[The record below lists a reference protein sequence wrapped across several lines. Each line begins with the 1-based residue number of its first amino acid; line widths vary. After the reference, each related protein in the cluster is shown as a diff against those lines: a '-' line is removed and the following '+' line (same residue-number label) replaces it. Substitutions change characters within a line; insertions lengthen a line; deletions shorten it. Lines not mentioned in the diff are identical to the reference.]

1 MFLGMFDLDNETK
14 NNLEYK
20 KYQIFN
26 YKYLIQEE
34 NDYNIEKLKCLI
46 NYF

>member
-1 MFLGMFDLDNETK
+1 MFLGIFDLDNETK

-20 KYQIFN
+20 KNQIFN